1 MRDDLRT
8 IVDLGPVHMN
18 GRIYD
23 PLLGRFL
30 SADLVVQ
37 FPNDLQSYNRYSYV
51 QNNPLTY
58 HDPSGHVLETVWD
71 VANIAIG
78 VKSLIGNIKEGNV
91 GSAILDGVGIVADGA
106 ATALPF
112 IPGGAGT
119 AIKVARATAKVAGN
133 LEKAGNTIVAADGV
147 VTDVKEGNVG
157 VGTAANALSV
167 VASTK
172 SKSSASKADGGTA
185 PSVSKLD
192 GGDVKTKKLDGVDA
206 SSPPVKPGDRGTYT
220 DLKNQ
225 KRASGETEPVHMHEM
240 PSYAAKKEAF
250 KQEHGR
256 YPTTAEEKKMVR
268 DAGVT
273 EAVTPD
279 VHSQTSTYKGNNTK
293 ETIENDAAD
302 LAAAQK
308 RNEEELRRIKES
320 QSK

>member
-1 MRDDLRT
+1 MLDDLG
-8 IVDLGPVHMN
+8 LVHMN

-37 FPNDLQSYNRYSYV
+37 FPGDLQSYNRYSYV

-58 HDPSGHVLETVWD
+58 RDPSGHVIETAWD

-119 AIKVARATAKVAGN
+119 AIKVARATAKIAGN
-133 LEKAGNTIVAADGV
+133 VEKAGNAIVAADGV
-147 VTDVKEGNVG
+147 VTDVKDGNVG

-192 GGDVKTKKLDGVDA
+192 GGDVQTKKLDGVSKDA
-206 SSPPVKPGDRGTYT
+206 PTKGGTGPNNTGKEGQAVTDQLYGPSNNQKFEVNGRERKPDHILAQDVKTGQPTIVEETKNVSYQHMSTQLKDDVALVGPDGKVVLTIPADGKVSKTVENHPQIEVRRDLPPKKKPG
-220 DLKNQ
+220 
-225 KRASGETEPVHMHEM
+225 
-240 PSYAAKKEAF
+240 
-250 KQEHGR
+250 
-256 YPTTAEEKKMVR
+256 
-268 DAGVT
+268 
-273 EAVTPD
+273 
-279 VHSQTSTYKGNNTK
+279 
-293 ETIENDAAD
+293 EN
-302 LAAAQK
+302 
-308 RNEEELRRIKES
+308 
-320 QSK
+320 